1 VKKRR
6 FCANGFNEHRAS
18 LMEGCLEQKLWRQAF
33 LLFDF
38 ELFIGG
44 RSALHTH
51 HLGSTGMYMAVG
63 SVLDDFFI
71 DGKAANLV

>member
-1 VKKRR
+1 M
-6 FCANGFNEHRAS
+6 NGFNGHRAS

-44 RSALHTH
+44 RSALHAH

>member
-1 VKKRR
+1 MHIPWQFSPPQYKKKMPQRK
-6 FCANGFNEHRAS
+6 FLC
-18 LMEGCLEQKLWRQAF
+18 QQAF

-44 RSALHTH
+44 RSALHAH